1 MPYQVKYTETTNP
14 AKPSITVDD
23 QTLNNQ
29 TSLQFPGKNYAGYGP
44 VIAEN
49 FLHLLENFAKN
60 TAPSNPVQGQLWYDN
75 TAGVSLLK
83 VYDGTSWSAAGSVK
97 KSATAPGVSNSIAGD
112 LWVDTENQQLYVY
125 SGSNWLLIGPQFS
138 AGLKTGPTVEQ
149 IVDTNDTI
157 NNCIAFY
164 ANDYLLAIISKT
176 SFIPK
181 LAIPGFPTIGQ
192 GFNLSVVD
200 YNSTT
205 APTKFWGIAEKADAL
220 VVNNVAVPAGSFLR
234 SDQVST
240 SSFPI
245 NIRSNGGITVG
256 SDLSFN
262 ISTDV
267 TTTSLYSKTSGNS
280 IDIKVNNLGVPTTAI
295 HIDADAKVGI
305 GPNNTNPQEVLDV
318 EGNGYFTGNITVID
332 TRDATSLGT
341 DASIVTAGGISV
353 DKQVKIGGDLTT
365 YSKVYLN
372 NLDVSGLPV
381 VGPILLPGTDGANV
395 SYDIGS
401 QSRKFRN
408 VYAESFVGNFN
419 GSFTGSL
426 SGNISGSAAR
436 LASPTVFSL
445 TGDVSSNSISF
456 NGQSSNGVAT
466 FQTTINQDI
475 ITSKDSLTD
484 SSYLDQLLVYRQG
497 SGLKKTTKAQFLSN
511 VPVVPIGAIFP
522 YAGTNCPAGYL
533 FCDGSEVR
541 VGDFPDLFA
550 VIGYTYRTPALL
562 IGKSTFAIPDLRGR
576 FPLGRDNMDN
586 GTTIPDKN
594 DPNIIID
601 AGGGSANRVTDI
613 TADTLGAGSGY
624 EQRTI
629 AVSNLPQHEHTL
641 SSGQA
646 DYFAVGRPGVS
657 NDPNGV
663 SPPGSPDVNTSSGL
677 SVPNTGGVIS
687 PRIGQPLVTMNPYQT
702 INYII
707 FTGVIA

>member
-14 AKPSITVDD
+14 AKPSITVED

-29 TSLQFPGKNYAGYGP
+29 TSIQFPGKNYAGYGP

-138 AGLKTGPTVEQ
+138 SGLKTGPTVEQ
-149 IVDTNDTI
+149 IVDTDDAV
-157 NNCIAFY
+157 NNVIALY
-164 ANDYLLAIISKT
+164 ANDYLLGIISKT

-181 LAIPGFPTIGQ
+181 LTIPGFPTIGQ

-200 YNSTT
+200 YNSST

-220 VVNNVAVPAGSFLR
+220 VVNNVSVPAGNFLR
-234 SDQVST
+234 NDQVST

-267 TTTSLYSKTSGNS
+267 TSTSLYSKTSGNS
-280 IDIKVNNLGVPTTAI
+280 IDIKVNNAGVPTTAV

-305 GPNNTNPQEVLDV
+305 GPNNTNPLEALDV
-318 EGNGYFTGNITVID
+318 EGNAYFTGNLTIID
-332 TRDATSLGT
+332 TRDATTLGT

-353 DKQVKIGGDLTT
+353 AKQVKIGGDLTT

-372 NLDVSGLPV
+372 NLDISGQAV

-456 NGQSSNGVAT
+456 NGQTSNGVAT
-466 FQTTINQDI
+466 FNTTINQDI
-475 ITSKDSLTD
+475 ITSKEALAD

-497 SGLKKTTKAQFLSN
+497 SGLKKITKSTFLGN
-511 VPVVPIGAIFP
+511 VPVVPIGAVFP
-522 YAGTNCPAGYL
+522 FAGPNCPDGYL

-541 VGDFPDLFA
+541 VGDYPDLFA
-550 VIGYTYRTPALL
+550 IIGYTYRTPALL
-562 IGKSTFAIPDLRGR
+562 QGKSTFALPDLRGR

-586 GTTIPDKN
+586 GTTIPAKD
-594 DPNIIID
+594 DPSIIID

-629 AVSNLPQHEHTL
+629 AVSNLPQHQHTL

-646 DYFAVGRPGVS
+646 DYFAVGRPGVT
-657 NDPNGV
+657 NDSNGV
-663 SPPGSPDVNTSSGL
+663 SPPGSPDVNTSTGL
-677 SVPNTGGVIS
+677 SVPNTGDVIS